1 MNRMTNPS
9 EIAREALRQLAVQR
23 IAPTPDNYRAHY
35 FQIAGEGDPNREA
48 DPFTLFKDLIDGLPT
63 AQESQK
69 KLADQCS
76 AALQQKQWRA
86 LIRLISQAISSQREE
101 PAWETLVPELLREWE
116 ARQVGTTAT
125 QKKAALERAMRGA
138 SGVVLFNRLGQLV
151 KQWRAA
157 KSEQPSGLPREEL
170 RSPNEANDVQRE
182 LTAFIMESLVAPW
195 LPEDLHD
202 QALLITQRIRTAN
215 SATEAADVGAAVKRL
230 AFRIECQIEDQNE
243 LRAGLLH
250 LLKLVIDNIGEL
262 VIDDT
267 WMRGQMDILR
277 GIVGEPLT
285 VRTVDNAERR
295 LREVLVKQSHLK
307 VGLIEAQASLK
318 SMLTGFVDHLASFA
332 ESTGAYHDKIDSYA
346 ERIGAASSIGQ
357 LENVIGELKVETRT
371 IQLTAKRMC
380 DELNSSKKVAA
391 EAQRRIAALESE
403 LAQTS
408 ELVRHDQL
416 TGALNRRGLEEVF
429 DKEIKRAQRRESSLC
444 LAVLDI
450 DNFKTLND
458 ALGHQ
463 AGDEALVHLVN
474 TIRGT
479 VRPQDTVARYGGE
492 EFVILLPDTP
502 LDDAKQALVRIQR
515 ELTKKFFLHDNQKLL
530 ITFSAGVTELPL
542 TESRESALKRA
553 DQLMYQA
560 KTTGKNKVIAA

>member
-1 MNRMTNPS
+1 MNNPS
-9 EIAREALRQLAVQR
+9 EIAREALRQLALQR

-35 FQIAGEGDPNREA
+35 FQIAGEGDPDREA
-48 DPFTLFKDLIDGLPT
+48 DSFTLFKELIDALPT

-69 KLADQCS
+69 KLADQCA
-76 AALQQKQWRA
+76 AALQRKQWRT
-86 LIRLISQAISSQREE
+86 LTRLLVHAIGVQQEE
-101 PAWETLVPELLREWE
+101 PPSWETLIPELLRELE
-116 ARQVGTTAT
+116 ARHAGTTAA
-125 QKKAALERAMRGA
+125 QKKAALERAVQGA
-138 SGVVLFNRLGQLV
+138 SGAKLFHRLSHLV
-151 KQWRAA
+151 KQWSTV
-157 KSEQPSGLPREEL
+157 KSEPPSISAVEDER
-170 RSPNEANDVQRE
+170 RASEAGEGQRE
-182 LTAFIMESLVAPW
+182 LTAFIMESLVVPW
-195 LPEDLHD
+195 LSEDLHD
-202 QALLITQRIRTAN
+202 QALVIARRIRTAN
-215 SATEAADVGAAVKRL
+215 SATEVAGLGAAVKRL

-243 LRAGLLH
+243 VRAGLLH
-250 LLKLVIDNIGEL
+250 VLKLVIDNIGEL
-262 VIDDT
+262 VIDDS
-267 WMRGQMDILR
+267 WMRGQMDVLR

-295 LREVLVKQSHLK
+295 LREVLIKQSHLK

-332 ESTGAYHDKIDSYA
+332 ESTGAYHDKIDGYA
-346 ERIGAASSIGQ
+346 ERIGAASSITQ
-357 LENVIGELKVETRT
+357 LEGVIAELKVETRA
-371 IQLTAKRMC
+371 IQLTAQRMR
-380 DELNSSKKVAA
+380 DELDLSKKLAA
-391 EAQRRIAALESE
+391 EAQHRVAALESE

-429 DKEIKRAQRRESSLC
+429 DKEIKRAQRRKSPLC

-515 ELTKKFFLHDNQKLL
+515 ELTKKFFLHDNQKVL

-542 TESRESALKRA
+542 NESRESAIKRA

-560 KTTGKNKVIAA
+560 KTAGKNKVVAA